1 MVRWCCVDISN
12 AYLNTS
18 TSYLNISTSHLN
30 TSTSQHHIST
40 SHHLNISTP
49 QHHNTYNKQIIM
61 NKSFILSAALSL
73 SSLFASAENAPTPRK
88 QLAPKPPMGWMTW
101 NLFQGNINEQ
111 LIRETA
117 DAMVEGR
124 FRDAGYEYIFIDDL
138 WQGGRDRQNN
148 IIPDPEKFPS
158 GIKALA
164 DYVHSKGLK
173 LGIYSDAAQLTCGG
187 WTASLGFEEQD
198 ARTFASWG
206 IDYLKYDYCNAP
218 EDSATARQRYR
229 TMANALQNSGRDIVL
244 GICEWGQRQ
253 GEEWCEEVGGQ
264 LWRTSYDVRDMW
276 KDIVKQGGMGILDI
290 IDITAPLAKHARP
303 GQWPDMDMLVVG
315 LYGTGGPSSDLGGVG
330 CTQTEYQ
337 TQMSMW
343 CMMSSVLALSNDLRH
358 LTPEDKRILLNKE
371 IIAIDQDPPG
381 KAAERVVNEAG
392 HQVFGRPLA
401 NGSHAVA
408 ILNSG
413 DKAQRLSVSFK
424 QLGLTGKYT
433 VRDVWQHRDIA
444 RGATKWGGKVQA
456 HETKVFVLR

>member
-1 MVRWCCVDISN
+1 
-12 AYLNTS
+12 
-18 TSYLNISTSHLN
+18 
-30 TSTSQHHIST
+30 
-40 SHHLNISTP
+40 
-49 QHHNTYNKQIIM
+49 M
-61 NKSFILSAALSL
+61 NKSLFLSAALLL
-73 SSLFASAENAPTPRK
+73 SSLFTTAQTPRN
-88 QLAPKPPMGWMTW
+88 QLTPKPPMGWMTW

-117 DAMVEGR
+117 DAMVEGG

-148 IIPDPEKFPS
+148 IIPDPEKFPN
-158 GIKALA
+158 GMKALA

-218 EDSATARQRYR
+218 EDSATARHRYR

-253 GEEWCEEVGGQ
+253 CEEWCEEVGGQ

-276 KDIVKQGGMGILDI
+276 KDIVKEGGMGI
-290 IDITAPLAKHARP
+290 IDIVNVTAPLARYVRP
-303 GQWPDMDMLVVG
+303 GQWPDMDMLVIG
-315 LYGTGGPSSDLGGVG
+315 LNGTGGPSSDLGGVG

-343 CMMSSVLALSNDLRH
+343 CMMASPLAMTNDLRKVS
-358 LTPEDKRILLNKE
+358 EDDRRILLNPE
-371 IIAIDQDPPG
+371 IIAINQDVLG
-381 KAAERVVNEAG
+381 KAAERKVMNDNYQIFV
-392 HQVFGRPLA
+392 RPLA
-401 NGSHAVA
+401 DGSHAVA
-408 ILNSG
+408 LLNTSEKPLTLTA
-413 DKAQRLSVSFK
+413 DFAS
-424 QLGLTGKYT
+424 LGFAGKYT
-433 VRDVWQHRDIA
+433 VRDVWQHKDVVHNA
-444 RGATKWGGKVQA
+444 SKWKGRVMP
-456 HETKVFVLR
+456 HETRVFVVKK

>member
-1 MVRWCCVDISN
+1 MKN
-12 AYLNTS
+12 YL
-18 TSYLNISTSHLN
+18 
-30 TSTSQHHIST
+30 
-40 SHHLNISTP
+40 
-49 QHHNTYNKQIIM
+49 
-61 NKSFILSAALSL
+61 FAGALL
-73 SSLFASAENAPTPRK
+73 ASSLLASAQTPRNK
-88 QLAPKPPMGWMTW
+88 LTPTPPMGWMTW
-101 NLFQGNINEQ
+101 NLFQGNISDQ

-117 DAMVEGR
+117 DAMVEGG

-138 WQGGRDRQNN
+138 WQGGRDRHNN
-148 IIPDPEKFPS
+148 IIPDPEKFPN

-229 TMANALQNSGRDIVL
+229 TMAEALQKSGRDIAL

-264 LWRTSYDVRDMW
+264 LWRTTYDVRDMW
-276 KDIVKQGGMGILDI
+276 KDVVKQGGMGILDI
-290 IDITAPLAKHARP
+290 INTTAPLAKYVRP

-315 LYGTGGPSSDLGGVG
+315 LEGKGGPSSDLGGVG

-343 CMMSSVLALSNDLRH
+343 CMMASPLAMTNDLRKVS
-358 LTPEDKRILLNKE
+358 DDDRRILLNPE
-371 IIAIDQDPPG
+371 IIAINQDPLG
-381 KAAERVVNEAG
+381 KGAERKVMADDYQIFVR
-392 HQVFGRPLA
+392 QLS

-408 ILNSG
+408 LLNTS
-413 DKAQRLSVSFK
+413 DK
-424 QLGLTGKYT
+424 QLTLTADFKALGIPGKYT
-433 VRDVWQHRDIA
+433 VRDVWQHKDVA
-444 RGATKWGGKVQA
+444 RAASKWKGKVMA
-456 HETKVFVLR
+456 HEAKVLVVK

>member
-1 MVRWCCVDISN
+1 MTLMT
-12 AYLNTS
+12 LNNMRRAFFFIAVVAMMATS
-18 TSYLNISTSHLN
+18 
-30 TSTSQHHIST
+30 
-40 SHHLNISTP
+40 
-49 QHHNTYNKQIIM
+49 
-61 NKSFILSAALSL
+61 A
-73 SSLFASAENAPTPRK
+73 FAQQPTATTERGKLAPT
-88 QLAPKPPMGWMTW
+88 PPMGWMTW
-101 NLFQGNINEQ
+101 NMFKGDISEQ
-111 LIRETA
+111 LIKETA
-117 DAMVEGR
+117 DAMVESGL
-124 FRDAGYEYIFIDDL
+124 RDAGYKYVFIDDL
-138 WQGGRDRQNN
+138 WQGGRDNRNN
-148 IIPDPEKFPS
+148 IIPDPKKFPN

-187 WTASLGFEEQD
+187 CTASYGFEEQD

-206 IDYLKYDYCNAP
+206 VDYLKYDYCNAP
-218 EDSATARQRYR
+218 EDSATARLRYK
-229 TMANALQNSGRDIVL
+229 TMADALSKSGRDIVL
-244 GICEWGQRQ
+244 GICEWGQRN
-253 GEEWCEEVGGQ
+253 GEEWCEHVGGQ
-264 LWRTSYDVRDMW
+264 LWRTSSDVRDMW
-276 KDIVKQGGMGILDI
+276 KDIVNQGGVGILDI
-290 IDITAPLAKHARP
+290 INVTAPLSKQVRH

-315 LYGTGGPSSDLGGVG
+315 LNGKGGPSSDLGGVG
-330 CTQTEYQ
+330 CTYTEYQ

-371 IIAIDQDPPG
+371 IIAIDQDPLG

-392 HQVFGRPLA
+392 HQVFVRPLA

>member
-1 MVRWCCVDISN
+1 MT
-12 AYLNTS
+12 LNNMRRVFFFIAVVAMMATS
-18 TSYLNISTSHLN
+18 
-30 TSTSQHHIST
+30 
-40 SHHLNISTP
+40 
-49 QHHNTYNKQIIM
+49 
-61 NKSFILSAALSL
+61 A
-73 SSLFASAENAPTPRK
+73 FAQQPTATTERGKLAPT
-88 QLAPKPPMGWMTW
+88 PPMGWMTW
-101 NLFQGNINEQ
+101 NMFKGDISEQ
-111 LIRETA
+111 LIKETA
-117 DAMVEGR
+117 DAMVESGL
-124 FRDAGYEYIFIDDL
+124 RDAGYKYVFIDDL
-138 WQGGRDRQNN
+138 WQGGRDNRNN
-148 IIPDPEKFPS
+148 IIPDPKKFPN

-187 WTASLGFEEQD
+187 CTASYGFEEQD

-206 IDYLKYDYCNAP
+206 VDYLKYDYCNAP
-218 EDSATARQRYR
+218 EDSATARLRYK
-229 TMANALQNSGRDIVL
+229 TMADALSKSGRDIVL
-244 GICEWGQRQ
+244 GICEWGQRD
-253 GEEWCEEVGGQ
+253 GEEWCEHVGGQ
-264 LWRTSYDVRDMW
+264 LWRTSSDVRDMW
-276 KDIVKQGGMGILDI
+276 KDIVNQGGVGILDI
-290 IDITAPLAKHARP
+290 INVTAPLSKQVRH

-315 LYGTGGPSSDLGGVG
+315 LNGKGGPSSDLGGVG
-330 CTQTEYQ
+330 CTYTEYQ

-371 IIAIDQDPPG
+371 IIAIDQDPLG

-392 HQVFGRPLA
+392 HQVFVRPLA

>member
-1 MVRWCCVDISN
+1 
-12 AYLNTS
+12 
-18 TSYLNISTSHLN
+18 
-30 TSTSQHHIST
+30 
-40 SHHLNISTP
+40 
-49 QHHNTYNKQIIM
+49 M
-61 NKSFILSAALSL
+61 NKSLFVSAALLL
-73 SSLFASAENAPTPRK
+73 SSLFTSAQTPRN
-88 QLAPKPPMGWMTW
+88 QLTPKPPMGWMTW

-117 DAMVEGR
+117 DAMVEGG

-148 IIPDPEKFPS
+148 IIPDPEKFPN
-158 GIKALA
+158 GMKALA
-164 DYVHSKGLK
+164 DYVHSNGLK

-218 EDSATARQRYR
+218 EDSATARHRYR

-253 GEEWCEEVGGQ
+253 CEEWCEEVGGQ

-276 KDIVKQGGMGILDI
+276 KDIVKEGGMGI
-290 IDITAPLAKHARP
+290 IDIVNVTAPLARYVRP

-315 LYGTGGPSSDLGGVG
+315 LNGTGGPSSDLGGVG

-343 CMMSSVLALSNDLRH
+343 CMMASPLAMTNDLRKVSE
-358 LTPEDKRILLNKE
+358 EDRRILLNPE
-371 IIAIDQDPPG
+371 IIAINQDVLG
-381 KAAERVVNEAG
+381 KAAERKVMNDNYQIFV
-392 HQVFGRPLA
+392 RPLA
-401 NGSHAVA
+401 DGSHAVA
-408 ILNSG
+408 LLNTSEKPLTLTA
-413 DKAQRLSVSFK
+413 DFAS
-424 QLGLTGKYT
+424 LGFAGKYT
-433 VRDVWQHRDIA
+433 VRDVWQHKDVA
-444 RGATKWGGKVQA
+444 RNASKWKGRVTP
-456 HETKVFVLR
+456 HETRVFVVKK

>member
-1 MVRWCCVDISN
+1 
-12 AYLNTS
+12 
-18 TSYLNISTSHLN
+18 
-30 TSTSQHHIST
+30 
-40 SHHLNISTP
+40 
-49 QHHNTYNKQIIM
+49 M
-61 NKSFILSAALSL
+61 NKSLFLSAALLL
-73 SSLFASAENAPTPRK
+73 SSLFTTAQTPRN
-88 QLAPKPPMGWMTW
+88 QLTPRPPMGWMTW

-117 DAMVEGR
+117 DAMVEGG

-148 IIPDPEKFPS
+148 IIPDSEKFPN
-158 GIKALA
+158 GMKALA

-218 EDSATARQRYR
+218 EDSATARHRYR

-253 GEEWCEEVGGQ
+253 CEEWCEEVGGQ

-276 KDIVKQGGMGILDI
+276 KDIVKEGGMGI
-290 IDITAPLAKHARP
+290 IDIVNVTAPLAKYVRP

-315 LYGTGGPSSDLGGVG
+315 LNGTGGPSSDLGGVG

-343 CMMSSVLALSNDLRH
+343 CMMASPLAMTNDLRKVS
-358 LTPEDKRILLNKE
+358 EDDRRILLNPE
-371 IIAIDQDPPG
+371 IIAINQDVLG
-381 KAAERVVNEAG
+381 KAAERKEMNDNYQIFV
-392 HQVFGRPLA
+392 RPLA
-401 NGSHAVA
+401 DGSHAVA
-408 ILNSG
+408 LLNTSEKPLTLTA
-413 DKAQRLSVSFK
+413 DFAS
-424 QLGLTGKYT
+424 LGFAGKYT
-433 VRDVWQHRDIA
+433 VRDVWQHKDVVHNA
-444 RGATKWGGKVQA
+444 SKWKGRVMP
-456 HETKVFVLR
+456 HETRVFVVKK

>member
-1 MVRWCCVDISN
+1 MRRVFFFIAVV
-12 AYLNTS
+12 AMMATS
-18 TSYLNISTSHLN
+18 
-30 TSTSQHHIST
+30 
-40 SHHLNISTP
+40 
-49 QHHNTYNKQIIM
+49 
-61 NKSFILSAALSL
+61 A
-73 SSLFASAENAPTPRK
+73 FAQQPTATTERGKLAPT
-88 QLAPKPPMGWMTW
+88 PPMGWMTW
-101 NLFQGNINEQ
+101 NMFKGDISEQ
-111 LIRETA
+111 LIKEIA
-117 DAMVEGR
+117 DAMVESGL
-124 FRDAGYEYIFIDDL
+124 RDAGYKYVFIDDL
-138 WQGGRDRQNN
+138 WQGGRDNRNN
-148 IIPDPEKFPS
+148 IIPDPKKFPN

-187 WTASLGFEEQD
+187 CTASYGFEEQD

-206 IDYLKYDYCNAP
+206 VDYLKYDYCNAP
-218 EDSATARQRYR
+218 EDSATARLRYK
-229 TMANALQNSGRDIVL
+229 TMADALSKSGRDIVL
-244 GICEWGQRQ
+244 GICEWGQRN
-253 GEEWCEEVGGQ
+253 GEEWCEHVGGQ
-264 LWRTSYDVRDMW
+264 LWRTSSDVRDMW
-276 KDIVKQGGMGILDI
+276 KDIVNQGGVGILDI
-290 IDITAPLAKHARP
+290 INVTAPLSKQVRH

-315 LYGTGGPSSDLGGVG
+315 LNGKGGPSSDLGGVG
-330 CTQTEYQ
+330 CTYTEYQ

-371 IIAIDQDPPG
+371 IIAIDQDPLG

-392 HQVFGRPLA
+392 HQVFVRPLA

>member
-1 MVRWCCVDISN
+1 MTQIT
-12 AYLNTS
+12 LNNMRRVFFFIAVVAMMATS
-18 TSYLNISTSHLN
+18 
-30 TSTSQHHIST
+30 
-40 SHHLNISTP
+40 
-49 QHHNTYNKQIIM
+49 
-61 NKSFILSAALSL
+61 A
-73 SSLFASAENAPTPRK
+73 FAQQPTATTERGKLAPT
-88 QLAPKPPMGWMTW
+88 PPMGWMTW
-101 NLFQGNINEQ
+101 NMFKGDISEQ
-111 LIRETA
+111 LIKETA
-117 DAMVEGR
+117 DAMVESGL
-124 FRDAGYEYIFIDDL
+124 RDAGYKYVFIDDF
-138 WQGGRDRQNN
+138 WQGGRDNRNN
-148 IIPDPEKFPS
+148 IIPDPKKFPN

-187 WTASLGFEEQD
+187 CTASYGFEEQD

-206 IDYLKYDYCNAP
+206 VDYLKYDYCNAP
-218 EDSATARQRYR
+218 EDSATARLRYK
-229 TMANALQNSGRDIVL
+229 TMADALSKSGRDIVL
-244 GICEWGQRQ
+244 GICEWGQRN
-253 GEEWCEEVGGQ
+253 GEEWCEHVGGQ
-264 LWRTSYDVRDMW
+264 LWRTSSDVRDMW
-276 KDIVKQGGMGILDI
+276 KDIVNQGGVGILDI
-290 IDITAPLAKHARP
+290 INVTAPLSKQVRH

-315 LYGTGGPSSDLGGVG
+315 LNGKGGPSSDLGGVG
-330 CTQTEYQ
+330 CTYTEYQ

-371 IIAIDQDPPG
+371 IIAIDQDPLG

-392 HQVFGRPLA
+392 HQVFVRPLA

-444 RGATKWGGKVQA
+444 RGATKWGGKVLA

>member
-1 MVRWCCVDISN
+1 
-12 AYLNTS
+12 
-18 TSYLNISTSHLN
+18 
-30 TSTSQHHIST
+30 
-40 SHHLNISTP
+40 
-49 QHHNTYNKQIIM
+49 M
-61 NKSFILSAALSL
+61 NKSLFLSAALLL
-73 SSLFASAENAPTPRK
+73 SSLFASAQTPRN
-88 QLAPKPPMGWMTW
+88 QLTPRPPMGWMTW

-117 DAMVEGR
+117 DAMVEGG

-138 WQGGRDRQNN
+138 WQGGRDCQNN
-148 IIPDPEKFPS
+148 IIPDPEKFPN
-158 GIKALA
+158 GMKALA

-253 GEEWCEEVGGQ
+253 CEEWCEEVGGQ
-264 LWRTSYDVRDMW
+264 FWRTSYDVRDMW
-276 KDIVKQGGMGILDI
+276 KDIVKEGGMGI
-290 IDITAPLAKHARP
+290 IDIVNVTAPLAKYVRP

-315 LYGTGGPSSDLGGVG
+315 LNGTGGPSSDLGGVG

-343 CMMSSVLALSNDLRH
+343 CMMASPLAMTNDLRKVS
-358 LTPEDKRILLNKE
+358 EDDRRILLNPE
-371 IIAIDQDPPG
+371 IIAINQDVLG
-381 KAAERVVNEAG
+381 KAAERKVMNENY
-392 HQVFGRPLA
+392 QIFVRPLA
-401 NGSHAVA
+401 DGSHAVA
-408 ILNSG
+408 LLNTSEKPLTLTA
-413 DKAQRLSVSFK
+413 DFAS
-424 QLGLTGKYT
+424 LGFAGKYT
-433 VRDVWQHRDIA
+433 VRDVWQHKDVA
-444 RGATKWGGKVQA
+444 SNASKWKGRVMP
-456 HETKVFVLR
+456 HETRVFVVKK

>member
-1 MVRWCCVDISN
+1 M
-12 AYLNTS
+12 
-18 TSYLNISTSHLN
+18 
-30 TSTSQHHIST
+30 
-40 SHHLNISTP
+40 
-49 QHHNTYNKQIIM
+49 K
-61 NKSFILSAALSL
+61 KSLILSAALCL
-73 SSLFASAENAPTPRK
+73 ASLFASAENAPTPRR

-101 NLFQGNINEQ
+101 NLFQGNINEK

-117 DAMVEGR
+117 DAMVEGG

-138 WQGGRDRQNN
+138 WQGGRDRENN

-187 WTASLGFEEQD
+187 RTASLGFEKQD

-218 EDSATARQRYR
+218 ADSATARQRYR

-253 GEEWCEEVGGQ
+253 CEEWCEEVGGQ
-264 LWRTSYDVRDMW
+264 LWRTSGDVRDMW

-343 CMMSSVLALSNDLRH
+343 RMMSSVLALSNDLRH

-371 IIAIDQDPPG
+371 IIAIDQDPLG

-392 HQVFGRPLA
+392 HQVFVRPLA

>member
-1 MVRWCCVDISN
+1 MTQIT
-12 AYLNTS
+12 LNNMRRVFFFIAVVAMMATS
-18 TSYLNISTSHLN
+18 
-30 TSTSQHHIST
+30 
-40 SHHLNISTP
+40 
-49 QHHNTYNKQIIM
+49 
-61 NKSFILSAALSL
+61 A
-73 SSLFASAENAPTPRK
+73 FAQQPTATTERGKLAPT
-88 QLAPKPPMGWMTW
+88 PPMGWMTW
-101 NLFQGNINEQ
+101 NMFKGDISEQ
-111 LIRETA
+111 LIKETA
-117 DAMVEGR
+117 DAMVESGL
-124 FRDAGYEYIFIDDL
+124 RDAGYKYVFIDDF
-138 WQGGRDRQNN
+138 WQGGRDNRNN
-148 IIPDPEKFPS
+148 IIPDPKKFPN
-158 GIKALA
+158 GIKVLA

-187 WTASLGFEEQD
+187 CTASYGFEEQD

-206 IDYLKYDYCNAP
+206 VDYLKYDYCNAP
-218 EDSATARQRYR
+218 EDSATARLRYK
-229 TMANALQNSGRDIVL
+229 TMADALSKSGRDIVL
-244 GICEWGQRQ
+244 GICEWGQRN
-253 GEEWCEEVGGQ
+253 GEEWCEHVGGQ
-264 LWRTSYDVRDMW
+264 LWRTSSDVRDMW
-276 KDIVKQGGMGILDI
+276 KDIVNQGGVGILDI
-290 IDITAPLAKHARP
+290 INVTAPLSKQVRH

-315 LYGTGGPSSDLGGVG
+315 LNGKGGPSSDLGGVG
-330 CTQTEYQ
+330 CTYTEYQ

-371 IIAIDQDPPG
+371 IIAIDQDPLG

-392 HQVFGRPLA
+392 HQVFVRPLA

-444 RGATKWGGKVQA
+444 RGATKWGGKVLA

>member
-1 MVRWCCVDISN
+1 
-12 AYLNTS
+12 
-18 TSYLNISTSHLN
+18 
-30 TSTSQHHIST
+30 
-40 SHHLNISTP
+40 
-49 QHHNTYNKQIIM
+49 M
-61 NKSFILSAALSL
+61 NKSLFLSAALLL
-73 SSLFASAENAPTPRK
+73 SSLFASAQTPRN
-88 QLAPKPPMGWMTW
+88 QLTPRPPMGWMTW

-117 DAMVEGR
+117 DAMVEGG

-148 IIPDPEKFPS
+148 IIPDPEKFPN
-158 GIKALA
+158 GMKALA

-218 EDSATARQRYR
+218 EDSATARHRYR

-253 GEEWCEEVGGQ
+253 CEEWCEEVGGQ

-276 KDIVKQGGMGILDI
+276 KDIVKEGGMGI
-290 IDITAPLAKHARP
+290 IDIVNVTAPLAKYVRP

-315 LYGTGGPSSDLGGVG
+315 LNGTGGPSSDLGGVG

-343 CMMSSVLALSNDLRH
+343 CMMASPLAMTNDLRKVSE
-358 LTPEDKRILLNKE
+358 EDRRILLNPE
-371 IIAIDQDPPG
+371 IIAINQDVLG
-381 KAAERVVNEAG
+381 KAAERKVMNDNYQIFV
-392 HQVFGRPLA
+392 RPLA
-401 NGSHAVA
+401 DGSHAVA
-408 ILNSG
+408 LLNTSEKPLTLTA
-413 DKAQRLSVSFK
+413 DFAS
-424 QLGLTGKYT
+424 LGFAGKYT
-433 VRDVWQHRDIA
+433 VRDVWQHKDVA
-444 RGATKWGGKVQA
+444 RNASKWKGRVTP
-456 HETKVFVLR
+456 HETRVFVVKK

>member
-1 MVRWCCVDISN
+1 
-12 AYLNTS
+12 
-18 TSYLNISTSHLN
+18 
-30 TSTSQHHIST
+30 
-40 SHHLNISTP
+40 
-49 QHHNTYNKQIIM
+49 M
-61 NKSFILSAALSL
+61 NKSLFLSAALLL
-73 SSLFASAENAPTPRK
+73 SSLFTTAQTPRN
-88 QLAPKPPMGWMTW
+88 QLTPRPPMGWMTW

-117 DAMVEGR
+117 DAMVEGG

-148 IIPDPEKFPS
+148 IIPDPEKFPN
-158 GIKALA
+158 GMKALA

-218 EDSATARQRYR
+218 EDSATARHRYR

-253 GEEWCEEVGGQ
+253 CEEWCEEVGGQ

-276 KDIVKQGGMGILDI
+276 KDVVKEGGMGI
-290 IDITAPLAKHARP
+290 IDIVNVTAPLAKYVRP

-315 LYGTGGPSSDLGGVG
+315 LNGTGGPSSDLGGVG
-330 CTQTEYQ
+330 CTQIEYQ

-343 CMMSSVLALSNDLRH
+343 CMMASPLAMTNDLRKVS
-358 LTPEDKRILLNKE
+358 EDDRRILLNPE
-371 IIAIDQDPPG
+371 IIAINQDVLG
-381 KAAERVVNEAG
+381 KAAERKVMNDNYQIFV
-392 HQVFGRPLA
+392 RPLA
-401 NGSHAVA
+401 DGSHAVA
-408 ILNSG
+408 LLNTSEKPLTLTA
-413 DKAQRLSVSFK
+413 DFAS
-424 QLGLTGKYT
+424 LGFAGKYT
-433 VRDVWQHRDIA
+433 VRDVWQHKDVA
-444 RGATKWGGKVQA
+444 RNASKCKGRVMP
-456 HETKVFVLR
+456 HETRVFVVKK

>member
-1 MVRWCCVDISN
+1 MT
-12 AYLNTS
+12 LNNMRRVFFFIAVVAMIATS
-18 TSYLNISTSHLN
+18 
-30 TSTSQHHIST
+30 
-40 SHHLNISTP
+40 
-49 QHHNTYNKQIIM
+49 
-61 NKSFILSAALSL
+61 A
-73 SSLFASAENAPTPRK
+73 FAQQPTATTERGKLAPT
-88 QLAPKPPMGWMTW
+88 PPMGWMTW
-101 NLFQGNINEQ
+101 NMFKGDISEQ
-111 LIRETA
+111 LIKEIA
-117 DAMVEGR
+117 DAMVESGL
-124 FRDAGYEYIFIDDL
+124 RDAGYKYVFIDDL
-138 WQGGRDRQNN
+138 WQGGRDNRNN
-148 IIPDPEKFPS
+148 IIPDPKKFPN

-187 WTASLGFEEQD
+187 CTASYGFEEQD
-198 ARTFASWG
+198 ACTFASWG
-206 IDYLKYDYCNAP
+206 VDYLKYDYCNAP
-218 EDSATARQRYR
+218 EDSATARLRYK
-229 TMANALQNSGRDIVL
+229 TMADALSKSGRDIVL
-244 GICEWGQRQ
+244 GICEWGQRN
-253 GEEWCEEVGGQ
+253 GEEWCEHVGGQ
-264 LWRTSYDVRDMW
+264 LWRTSSDVRDMW
-276 KDIVKQGGMGILDI
+276 KDIVNQGGVGILDI
-290 IDITAPLAKHARP
+290 INVTAPLSKQVRH

-315 LYGTGGPSSDLGGVG
+315 LNGKGGPSSDLGGVG
-330 CTQTEYQ
+330 CTYTEYQ

-371 IIAIDQDPPG
+371 IIAIDQDPLG

-392 HQVFGRPLA
+392 HQVFVRPLA

-444 RGATKWGGKVQA
+444 RGATKWGGKVQP

>member
-1 MVRWCCVDISN
+1 MTQIT
-12 AYLNTS
+12 LNNMRRVFFFIAVVAMMATS
-18 TSYLNISTSHLN
+18 
-30 TSTSQHHIST
+30 
-40 SHHLNISTP
+40 
-49 QHHNTYNKQIIM
+49 
-61 NKSFILSAALSL
+61 A
-73 SSLFASAENAPTPRK
+73 FAQQPTATTERGKLAPT
-88 QLAPKPPMGWMTW
+88 PPMGWMTW
-101 NLFQGNINEQ
+101 NMFKGDISEQ
-111 LIRETA
+111 LIKETA
-117 DAMVEGR
+117 DAMVESGL
-124 FRDAGYEYIFIDDL
+124 RDAGYKYVFIDDL
-138 WQGGRDRQNN
+138 WQGGRDNRNN
-148 IIPDPEKFPS
+148 IIPDPKKFPN

-187 WTASLGFEEQD
+187 CTASYGFEEQD

-218 EDSATARQRYR
+218 EDSATARLRYK
-229 TMANALQNSGRDIVL
+229 TMADALSKSGRDIVL
-244 GICEWGQRQ
+244 GICEWGQRN
-253 GEEWCEEVGGQ
+253 GEEWCEHVGGQ
-264 LWRTSYDVRDMW
+264 LWRTSSDVRDMW
-276 KDIVKQGGMGILDI
+276 KDIVNQGGVGILDI
-290 IDITAPLAKHARP
+290 INVTAPLSKQVRH

-315 LYGTGGPSSDLGGVG
+315 LNGKGGPSSDLGGVG
-330 CTQTEYQ
+330 CTYTEYQ

-371 IIAIDQDPPG
+371 IIAIDQDPLG

-392 HQVFGRPLA
+392 HQVFVRPLA

>member
-1 MVRWCCVDISN
+1 MT
-12 AYLNTS
+12 LNNMRRVFFFIAVVAMMATS
-18 TSYLNISTSHLN
+18 
-30 TSTSQHHIST
+30 
-40 SHHLNISTP
+40 
-49 QHHNTYNKQIIM
+49 
-61 NKSFILSAALSL
+61 A
-73 SSLFASAENAPTPRK
+73 FAQQPTATTERGKLAPT
-88 QLAPKPPMGWMTW
+88 PPMGWMTW
-101 NLFQGNINEQ
+101 NMFKGDISEQ
-111 LIRETA
+111 LIKETA
-117 DAMVEGR
+117 DAMVESGL
-124 FRDAGYEYIFIDDL
+124 RDAGYKYVFIDDL
-138 WQGGRDRQNN
+138 WQGGRDNRNN
-148 IIPDPEKFPS
+148 IIPDPKKFPN

-187 WTASLGFEEQD
+187 CTASYGFEEQD

-218 EDSATARQRYR
+218 EDSATARLRYK
-229 TMANALQNSGRDIVL
+229 TMADSLSKSGRDIVL
-244 GICEWGQRQ
+244 GICEWGQRN
-253 GEEWCEEVGGQ
+253 GEEWCEHVGGQ
-264 LWRTSYDVRDMW
+264 LWRTSSDVRDMW
-276 KDIVKQGGMGILDI
+276 KDIVNQGGAGILDI
-290 IDITAPLAKHARP
+290 INVTAPLSKQVRH

-315 LYGTGGPSSDLGGVG
+315 LNGKGGPSSDLGGVG
-330 CTQTEYQ
+330 CTYTEYQ

-371 IIAIDQDPPG
+371 IIAIDQDPLG

-392 HQVFGRPLA
+392 HQVFVRPLA

>member
-1 MVRWCCVDISN
+1 
-12 AYLNTS
+12 
-18 TSYLNISTSHLN
+18 
-30 TSTSQHHIST
+30 
-40 SHHLNISTP
+40 
-49 QHHNTYNKQIIM
+49 
-61 NKSFILSAALSL
+61 
-73 SSLFASAENAPTPRK
+73 
-88 QLAPKPPMGWMTW
+88 MGWMTW

-117 DAMVEGR
+117 DAMVEGGY
-124 FRDAGYEYIFIDDL
+124 RDAGYEYIFIDDL
-138 WQGGRDRQNN
+138 WQGGRDRENN

-218 EDSATARQRYR
+218 ADSATARQRYR

-253 GEEWCEEVGGQ
+253 CEEWCEEVGGQ
-264 LWRTSYDVRDMW
+264 LWRTSGDVRDMW

-290 IDITAPLAKHARP
+290 IDITAPLAKHARQ

-330 CTQTEYQ
+330 CTTTEYQ

-343 CMMSSVLALSNDLRH
+343 CMLSSVLAMTNDLRKV
-358 LTPEDKRILLNKE
+358 TDDDRRILLNKE
-371 IIAIDQDPPG
+371 IIAINQDALG
-381 KAAERVVNEAG
+381 KAAERIVNLPAQ
-392 HQVFGRPLA
+392 QVYIKPLA
-401 NGSHAVA
+401 DGSHAVA
-408 ILNSG
+408 ILNPS
-413 DKAQRLSVSFK
+413 DKAQHISLNFATI
-424 QLGLTGKYT
+424 GLNGKYT
-433 VRDVWQHRDIA
+433 VRDVWQHRVIA
-444 RGATKWGGKVQA
+444 RKAKSWKGSVAA
-456 HETKVFVLR
+456 HETKVFVVK

>member
-1 MVRWCCVDISN
+1 MM
-12 AYLNTS
+12 ATS
-18 TSYLNISTSHLN
+18 
-30 TSTSQHHIST
+30 
-40 SHHLNISTP
+40 
-49 QHHNTYNKQIIM
+49 
-61 NKSFILSAALSL
+61 A
-73 SSLFASAENAPTPRK
+73 FAQQPTATTERGKLAPT
-88 QLAPKPPMGWMTW
+88 PPMGWMTW
-101 NLFQGNINEQ
+101 NMFKGDISEQ
-111 LIRETA
+111 LIKETA
-117 DAMVEGR
+117 DAMVESGL
-124 FRDAGYEYIFIDDL
+124 RDAGYKYVFIDDL
-138 WQGGRDRQNN
+138 WQGGRDNRNN
-148 IIPDPEKFPS
+148 IIPDPKKFPN

-187 WTASLGFEEQD
+187 CTASYGFEEQD

-206 IDYLKYDYCNAP
+206 VDYLKYDYCNAP
-218 EDSATARQRYR
+218 EDSATARLRYK
-229 TMANALQNSGRDIVL
+229 TMADALSKSGRDIVL
-244 GICEWGQRQ
+244 GICEWGQRN
-253 GEEWCEEVGGQ
+253 GEEWCEHVGGQ
-264 LWRTSYDVRDMW
+264 LWRTSSDVRDMW
-276 KDIVKQGGMGILDI
+276 KDIVNQGGVGILDI
-290 IDITAPLAKHARP
+290 INVTAPLSKQVRH

-315 LYGTGGPSSDLGGVG
+315 LNGKGGPSSDLGGVG
-330 CTQTEYQ
+330 CTYTEYQ

-371 IIAIDQDPPG
+371 IIAIDQDPLG

-392 HQVFGRPLA
+392 HQVFVRPLA

-444 RGATKWGGKVQA
+444 RGVTKWGGKVQA